1 MICCRNSAGY
11 GGLVMGIA
19 FFVHGKVSTKTGQL
33 QNAIRDRDAKR
44 AVVETDAHALEAT
57 IAHGLERQRR
67 MRWISLQ
74 LSKALVGQRLH
85 LNGQGIKRLP
95 EPF

>member
-1 MICCRNSAGY
+1 MEGLGDKLVVLAVCANPEPMNAVRN
-11 GGLVMGIA
+11 
-19 FFVHGKVSTKTGQL
+19 
-33 QNAIRDRDAKR
+33 RDAEG

-74 LSKALVGQRLH
+74 LSEALVGQRLH
-85 LNGQGIKRLP
+85 FNGQGIERMP
-95 EPF
+95 EPP

>member
-1 MICCRNSAGY
+1 ME
-11 GGLVMGIA
+11 GLGDKLVVLAVRANPEPM
-19 FFVHGKVSTKTGQL
+19 
-33 QNAIRDRDAKR
+33 NAIRDRDAEG

-67 MRWISLQ
+67 MRWINLQ

-85 LNGQGIKRLP
+85 FNGQGIKRLP
-95 EPF
+95 EPL